1 MAKNIRVI
9 KANIDFTKKTIFITK
24 EDQKRASVIDSAAYK
39 EMCQMLKD
47 YPDFTVAIKVRET
60 KKDKKTYKNLS
71 YKAMETYLQTAFSDD
86 EQKKKMEEYRLIR
99 TRAAVAASPFAF
111 VRKWFL
117 EVYKEYDPLNAAAK
131 GEIA

>member
-47 YPDFTVAIKVRET
+47 YPGFSVAIKVRET

-117 EVYKEYDPLNAAAK
+117 EVYKEYDQLNAAAK